1 MKQLVIIVGLPGSG
15 KDTQIDLLSKSK
27 KIEVIKVGK
36 LIRDLSNS
44 NDDIKKVMQSGGLV
58 DSNLVN
64 NIIKDQIDSY
74 AQDSL
79 IIADGYPRSLDQAE
93 WLEEYAKNND
103 IELINYVLLSI
114 PDSEAIT
121 RLLKRGRMDD
131 VSNII
136 QNRINIFHSQTEEV
150 IEHYKHKSKF
160 ISVDG
165 VGTIEEV
172 EGRMKT
178 ALGW

>member
-93 WLEEYAKNND
+93 WLEEYAQNND

>member
-103 IELINYVLLSI
+103 IELINYVLLSV

>member
-93 WLEEYAKNND
+93 WLEEYAQNND

-121 RLLKRGRMDD
+121 RLLKRGRIDD
-131 VSNII
+131 VSNVI

-150 IEHYKHKSKF
+150 IEYYKHKSKF

-165 VGTIEEV
+165 VGTIEEI
-172 EGRMKT
+172 EERMKT

>member
-93 WLEEYAKNND
+93 WLEEYAQNND

-121 RLLKRGRMDD
+121 RLLKRGRIDD
-131 VSNII
+131 VSNVI

-150 IEHYKHKSKF
+150 IEYYNHKSKF

-165 VGTIEEV
+165 VGTIEES
-172 EGRMKT
+172 EERMKT

>member
-93 WLEEYAKNND
+93 WLEEYAQNND
-103 IELINYVLLSI
+103 IELINYV
-114 PDSEAIT
+114 
-121 RLLKRGRMDD
+121 
-131 VSNII
+131 
-136 QNRINIFHSQTEEV
+136 
-150 IEHYKHKSKF
+150 
-160 ISVDG
+160 
-165 VGTIEEV
+165 
-172 EGRMKT
+172 
-178 ALGW
+178 